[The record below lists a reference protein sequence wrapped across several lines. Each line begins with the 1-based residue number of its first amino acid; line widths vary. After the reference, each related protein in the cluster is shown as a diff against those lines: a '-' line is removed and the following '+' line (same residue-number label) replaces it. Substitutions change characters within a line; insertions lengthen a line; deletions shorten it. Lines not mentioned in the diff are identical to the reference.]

1 MTKSVQDLPALSE
14 RTLLDELN
22 HRINNEFGSAINLV
36 AVSALRSNNASVKAA
51 LGNVVELL
59 HGLAEVNRALKTPDA
74 DVVVDAA
81 EYLHSLCRS
90 MSRSKL
96 DRLGMKLVLV
106 TETVW
111 LHSERCWRLGLIVH
125 ELITNAARHAL
136 FQEGNGEVEVNL
148 ARAGG
153 YVRCIVSDNGSAP
166 ANIKLGR
173 GLRILGDLAESL
185 GGYVD
190 HSSAEGS
197 CFSLVFPFTE
207 NERRTIRKTR
217 RQRSVM
223 DDLRAGA

>member
-1 MTKSVQDLPALSE
+1 MTISVQEVSTLSE

-22 HRINNEFGSAINLV
+22 HRINNDFASAINLV
-36 AVSALRSNNASVKAA
+36 AVSALRSNNTSVKLA

-59 HGLAEVNRALKTPDA
+59 HSLAEVNRALKTPDA

-81 EYLHSLCRS
+81 EYLHTLCRS
-90 MSRSKL
+90 MSRSRL
-96 DRLGMKLVLV
+96 DRLGIKLVLA

-136 FQEGNGEVEVNL
+136 FQEGDGEVEVDL
-148 ARAGG
+148 SRAGG
-153 YVRCIVSDNGSAP
+153 FVRCMVTDNGLPP
-166 ANIKLGR
+166 ANVKSGR

-190 HSSAEGS
+190 HSSAKGS

-207 NERRTIRKTR
+207 NERRNTRKGR

-223 DDLRAGA
+223 ADGHVGA